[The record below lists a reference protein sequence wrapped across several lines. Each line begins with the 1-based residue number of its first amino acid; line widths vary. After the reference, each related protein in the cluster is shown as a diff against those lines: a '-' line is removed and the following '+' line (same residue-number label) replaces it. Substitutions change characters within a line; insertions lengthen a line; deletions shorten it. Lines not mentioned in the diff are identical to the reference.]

1 MDPRAIQPSEPS
13 QWTVLLTLYHSLFKK
28 VPPALALSSL
38 YNSATYDNPY
48 QFLMTHAL
56 IFNQVPC
63 QISCSLP

>member
-38 YNSATYDNPY
+38 YNSATYDNPC
-48 QFLMTHAL
+48 QFLMTHVPY
-56 IFNQVPC
+56 IQVPC